1 MDLEI
6 IRGQLSALTLQP
18 TILDG
23 IKGSQELDP
32 SIVKLKE
39 LVQEKK
45 KVEFSMSPDG
55 ILHCKGRL
63 CIPDDDELKEQIL
76 SEAHTIPYS
85 VHPGATK
92 MYKDLR

>member
-6 IRGQLSALTLQP
+6 ISGQLSTLTFQP

-45 KVEFSMSPDG
+45 NVEFSMSPDG
-55 ILHCKGRL
+55 VLHCKVRL
-63 CIPDDDELKEQIL
+63 CIPNDDELKEQIL
-76 SEAHTIPYS
+76 SEAHTTP
-85 VHPGATK
+85 
-92 MYKDLR
+92 